1 MNIAARVKRPGLLL
15 LAALLGAHVVLS
27 VATLSPGYLSVDE
40 GTYHVMVQSLADHG
54 SLAFSNGY
62 EEFPSLE
69 LITGS
74 VRVHEGRLVPV
85 TPILFAIVSLP
96 FYRAAGYAGLFV
108 VNNLAFLG
116 ILALTAALA
125 HRLFRDRALA
135 MLSIAILGLC
145 TYAWEYSQAAWPHA
159 SSAFAVLAA
168 FYAALRGL
176 ESSSYAGALR
186 WNGLAGMIAGVGIG
200 VRLDVALAVPCL
212 MAPFLFTGRRRLA
225 TSLAIPLGTLP
236 ALAVLS
242 ATNHLKFGIWSPFS
256 YGPAAP
262 DSGVVTAYL
271 PLAGLGLV
279 LLAAV
284 RAGQHP
290 GIRALLRQRK
300 RTALAAGVVISIS
313 LLGLPGIR
321 QLAVSLATGA
331 AVLLGDLRLLEP
343 RGFNY
348 FGYLKKSLLQSCPYL
363 VLLVMPLFAAARGG
377 EQRGR
382 IALLSLV
389 PAAFVATYA
398 SFSWHGGQ
406 CLNLRYFVPI
416 LPFTSILV
424 ALALRSLF
432 GDAGDRAR
440 TRAWIYA
447 WLTAALYWSLTRWS
461 SGSPA
466 HTKLVYLAFP
476 LCLSLVTL
484 VLALGDLLRARAMPR
499 CWREGL
505 RAAAVA
511 GLVWAGLVAF
521 LYDYAGQAGMRDYT
535 ADMGRRASEVVA
547 EDSILFVL
555 YPDPFFSLIELDRV
569 RLAIP
574 LNDNFRDF
582 RALLAFNLAEQ
593 RPVYA
598 VFPDWM
604 WRSMQRADRLD
615 GLERQV
621 LWEHASVVMAR
632 LREQRE

>member
-1 MNIAARVKRPGLLL
+1 MYIAARMPRPGILL
-15 LAALLGAHVVLS
+15 LAALLGAHVALS
-27 VATLSPGYLSVDE
+27 VAFLRPGYLSVDE
-40 GTYHVMVQSLADHG
+40 GTYHLMVKSLADHG

-159 SSAFAVLAA
+159 SASFAVLAA

-176 ESSSYAGALR
+176 ESSSDAGALR
-186 WNGLAGMIAGVGIG
+186 WNLLAGVIAGVGIG
-200 VRLDVALAVPCL
+200 IRLDVALAVPCL

-225 TSLAIPLGTLP
+225 TTLAIPLGTLP

-242 ATNHLKFGIWSPFS
+242 VTNHLKFGVWSPFS
-256 YGPAAP
+256 YGSAAP
-262 DSGVVTAYL
+262 ATGYVATYL
-271 PLAGLGLV
+271 PLAALGLA

-284 RAGQHP
+284 RAGKHP
-290 GIRALLRQRK
+290 GIRALLQQRK
-300 RTALAAGVVISIS
+300 KAALAAGVVLS
-313 LLGLPGIR
+313 LLLLALPGVR

-331 AVLLGDLRLLEP
+331 AVLLGDLRLDEP

-348 FGYLKKSLLQSCPYL
+348 FGYFKKSLLQSCPYL
-363 VLLVMPLFAAARGG
+363 VLLVMPLVAAARGDAR
-377 EQRGR
+377 RGR
-382 IALLSLV
+382 IALLLLV

-424 ALALRSLF
+424 ALVIRSLF
-432 GDAGDRAR
+432 RDAGDGAR

-447 WLTAALYWSLTRWS
+447 WLTAVLYWGLTRWG

-466 HTKLVYLAFP
+466 NAKLVYLAFP
-476 LCLSLVTL
+476 LWLGLVTL
-484 VLALGDLLRARAMPR
+484 VLALGELLRARAMPR
-499 CWREGL
+499 WWREGL

-521 LYDYAGQAGMRDYT
+521 LYDYVGAAGMRIYT
-535 ADMGRRASEVVA
+535 ADLGRRASEVVKD
-547 EDSILFVL
+547 DSILFVL
-555 YPDPFFSLIELDRV
+555 YPDPFFGLIESDRV

-574 LNDNFRDF
+574 LNDDFNDF
-582 RALLAFNLAEQ
+582 RAVLAFQLGEQ
-593 RPVYA
+593 RPAYA

-604 WRSMQRADRLD
+604 WRSMQGAGHLD
-615 GLERQV
+615 GLERTV
-621 LWEHASVVMAR
+621 LWEHASNVLVR

>member
-1 MNIAARVKRPGLLL
+1 M
-15 LAALLGAHVVLS
+15 
-27 VATLSPGYLSVDE
+27 
-40 GTYHVMVQSLADHG
+40 
-54 SLAFSNGY
+54 
-62 EEFPSLE
+62 
-69 LITGS
+69 
-74 VRVHEGRLVPV
+74 
-85 TPILFAIVSLP
+85 
-96 FYRAAGYAGLFV
+96 
-108 VNNLAFLG
+108 
-116 ILALTAALA
+116 
-125 HRLFRDRALA
+125 
-135 MLSIAILGLC
+135 
-145 TYAWEYSQAAWPHA
+145 
-159 SSAFAVLAA
+159 LAA

-176 ESSSYAGALR
+176 ESSSDAGALR
-186 WNGLAGMIAGVGIG
+186 WNGLAGVIAGVGIG
-200 VRLDVALAVPCL
+200 IRLDVALAVPCL

-225 TSLAIPLGTLP
+225 TTLAIPLGTLP

-242 ATNHLKFGIWSPFS
+242 ATNHLKFGVWSPFS

-262 DSGVVTAYL
+262 ATGDVATYL
-271 PLAGLGLV
+271 PLAALGLA

-290 GIRALLRQRK
+290 ELRALLQQRK
-300 RTALAAGVVISIS
+300 RAALAAGVVIS
-313 LLGLPGIR
+313 LLLLALPGVR

-424 ALALRSLF
+424 ALAIRSLF
-432 GDAGDRAR
+432 RDAGDGAR

-447 WLTAALYWSLTRWS
+447 WLTAALYWGLTRWG

-466 HTKLVYLAFP
+466 HAKLVYLTFP
-476 LCLSLVTL
+476 LWLSLVTL
-484 VLALGDLLRARAMPR
+484 VLALGELLRARAMPR
-499 CWREGL
+499 WWREGL

-521 LYDYAGQAGMRDYT
+521 LYDYVGAAGMRHYT
-535 ADMGRRASEVVA
+535 ADLGRRASEVVA
-547 EDSILFVL
+547 DDSILFVL
-555 YPDPFFSLIELDRV
+555 YPDPFFGLIESDRV

-574 LNDNFRDF
+574 LNDDFHDF
-582 RALLAFNLAEQ
+582 RALLAFQLAEQ
-593 RPVYA
+593 RPAYA
-598 VFPDWM
+598 VFPKWM
-604 WRSMQRADRLD
+604 WRSMQGAGHLD
-615 GLERQV
+615 GLERKV
-621 LWEHASVVMAR
+621 LWEHASIVLAR